1 MVTFHSSWNEGQNLK
16 SANVEKGMDLGSILW
31 YKSFLAFAIEY

>member
-1 MVTFHSSWNEGQNLK
+1 MVTFHSSWNLK

-31 YKSFLAFAIEY
+31 NKSFLAFAIEYLLE